1 MYRFKKILS
10 LLIVFSIIF
19 SSGCSKQYEENEIV
33 PMGRYV
39 EEEIEIKK
47 EVQEKG
53 ILKLIKNQEEEIE
66 ILVNQGND
74 IIKLNQDNTINY
86 DEIKLIHFEEEK
98 KYIIDVV
105 YGNDKNIYILC
116 MYENEI
122 KDKQKNKSDLEYHI
136 FKSSDK
142 KTFTEVNIPDLNKVN
157 ENGFKL
163 YYLKSITVLENGN
176 ILLGTFQDEIYLYNA
191 ADGSRIRQYSGNT
204 SGNVAGNLQIFTVYK
219 NNLVVFNKEKTKL
232 LFYDIET
239 GDILKE
245 IAIDQS
251 EGDSCI
257 TFDSEGNLYIANR
270 KGLYRIVSEGSQPEM
285 IIDGS
290 LTSMSMPSL
299 YIYNLIKGNNNDYYI
314 FYVSMD
320 SQNKIIHYT
329 YNENMPSVPNTELS
343 IYSLWENKTIRQA
356 IIEFQRENPEVK
368 VNYRIAMTDRH
379 AVTMPEHIK
388 ALNTELLN
396 KKGADIIVL
405 DKLVID
411 TYIEKGIL
419 TDMSSFLNPIIESG
433 MLFNNII
440 EPYYSNKKIYA
451 VPARFSV
458 PVFIGKKDEISSIK
472 TLADL
477 ADYAQKSE
485 IPLLNEYTYYGRIEE
500 LFPYYSQEI
509 INSSNEINKSE
520 LIKFLNNIKK
530 INEACNDKEEIQK
543 GEFYNSDPSDPYLK
557 KTKIALM
564 DLNSFMYDLLIVI
577 SYLNSDSEAGIVPV
591 NSGYIPSSVVG
602 INSSS
607 QKQELA
613 QKFISVLLSEKVQ
626 NADLSDGFPVNK
638 KSLENWTK
646 TKKEI
651 SVAYS
656 NQTGDMFTAE
666 WPKEEELVKF
676 TKILSEYDTPI
687 KVDYTLEVMIIDEF
701 ITFARGEKSAEQ
713 AAEAIIQ
720 KAESYL
726 SE

>member
-86 DEIKLIHFEEEK
+86 DEIELIHFEEEK

-485 IPLLNEYTYYGRIEE
+485 IPLLNEYTYSGRIEE

-530 INEACNDKEEIQK
+530 INEVCNDKEEIPK

-564 DLNSFMYDLLIVI
+564 DLNSFMYDLLIII

>member
-86 DEIKLIHFEEEK
+86 DEIELIHFEEEK

-122 KDKQKNKSDLEYHI
+122 KDKQKNKSDLKYHI

-204 SGNVAGNLQIFTVYK
+204 SGNVAGNLQIFTIYK

-411 TYIEKGIL
+411 TYIEKEIL

>member
-47 EVQEKG
+47 EVQEKE

-86 DEIKLIHFEEEK
+86 DEIELIHFEEEK

-142 KTFTEVNIPDLNKVN
+142 KIFTEVNIPDLNKVN

-219 NNLVVFNKEKTKL
+219 NNLVVFNKERTKL

-419 TDMSSFLNPIIESG
+419 TDMSSFLDPIIESG

-477 ADYAQKSE
+477 ANYAQKSE
-485 IPLLNEYTYYGRIEE
+485 IPLLNEYTYSGRIEE

-687 KVDYTLEVMIIDEF
+687 KVDYTLETMIIDEF

-720 KAESYL
+720 KAKSYL